1 MVLKLPCYGA
11 TLRQAA
17 RAISQEYDRVLAPL
31 NLTTTQFTLLR
42 TLGQRPGTR
51 VNDLAE
57 ALAMDQTTASRTLA
71 LVKKAGL
78 IKRQIGED
86 RRESRWMLTAAGSEK
101 LRKGLPLWEEAQRR
115 IDALLEPGEAA
126 RLKSAVFR
134 LTEKLVG

>member
-11 TLRQAA
+11 TMRQAA

-42 TLGQRPGTR
+42 TLDQRPGTR

-78 IKRQIGED
+78 IKRQLGEE
-86 RRESRWMLTAAGSEK
+86 RREVRMVVAGGRKEK
-101 LRKGLPLWEEAQRR
+101 PPKRTPVWEGAQPTRR
-115 IDALLEPGEAA
+115 PPPQAWEAA
-126 RLKSAVFR
+126 RFKNAVFPPP
-134 LTEKLVG
+134 EKLVG